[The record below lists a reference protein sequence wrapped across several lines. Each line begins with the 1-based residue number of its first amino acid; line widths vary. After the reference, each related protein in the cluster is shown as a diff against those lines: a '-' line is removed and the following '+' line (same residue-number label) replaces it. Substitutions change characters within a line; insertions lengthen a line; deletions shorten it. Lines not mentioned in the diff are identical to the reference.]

1 MRTQPALHALVRQLA
16 ATARQR
22 QVVAGAIRALVRQRQ
37 RSLVAIAPLLAA
49 LPFTGR
55 AKLDLWQAIGAA
67 LAGQASSTPQL
78 KTVLPALQATEAY
91 GQAQQHLSH
100 SLYLP
105 FARGPGY
112 RQLLDCWLEHPPE
125 RLLIFHHHDQRGC
138 LPRSWIQAL
147 LAMRRAGW
155 TVVVSSSDL
164 RPEHSAELEAHGVAV
179 ALRTNLGRCLGAY
192 KDFALLLLQAPAV
205 MAGVRSLV
213 FCNDST
219 LPLAGDDALPEQ
231 LKEWV
236 ETWECTDR
244 PVMAGLTDSAERD
257 RYHLQSFFLYC
268 NASWLHHPAWQRFW
282 LRFSPFGSKDDLI
295 NTGEIGLSQA
305 ALAAGVALEPA
316 YPLVAGLLD
325 NEAMAGELQRFGIHQ
340 PKHVNQAL
348 FAWQSLLERGFPLV
362 KKHVLFD
369 LLENQGQAMA
379 IASLAR
385 WIPPERRSL
394 LAADLQELFVSR
406 YAFATPESG

>member
-1 MRTQPALHALVRQLA
+1 
-16 ATARQR
+16 
-22 QVVAGAIRALVRQRQ
+22 
-37 RSLVAIAPLLAA
+37 
-49 LPFTGR
+49 
-55 AKLDLWQAIGAA
+55 LDLWQAIGAA
-67 LAGQASSTPQL
+67 LAGQASSAPQL
-78 KTVLPALQATEAY
+78 ESVLPALQATEAY
-91 GQAQQHLSH
+91 EQAQQQLIN
-100 SLYLP
+100 SLCLP

-112 RQLLDCWLEHPPE
+112 RQLLDSWREHPPK

-138 LPRSWIQAL
+138 LPRSWVQTLVAIRQ
-147 LAMRRAGW
+147 AGW

-164 RPEHSAELEAHGVAV
+164 RPEHSAELQDHGVAV

-192 KDFALLLLQAPAV
+192 KDFALLLQQAPTV
-205 MAGVRSLV
+205 MSGVRSLV

-219 LPLAGDDALPEQ
+219 LPLAGDDALPQ
-231 LKEWV
+231 RLKEWV

-244 PVMAGLTDSAERD
+244 PVMAGLTDSAERG

-268 NASWLHHPAWQRFW
+268 NSAWLHHPAWQRFW

-305 ALAAGVALEPA
+305 ALAAGVTMSCA
-316 YPLVAGLLD
+316 YPLIAGLLD
-325 NEAMAGELQRFGIHQ
+325 GEAMAQELQGFGIAQ
-340 PKHVNQAL
+340 PKHVNQTL

-369 LLENQGQAMA
+369 LVENQGHPMA
-379 IASLAR
+379 IATLAR
-385 WIPPERRSL
+385 WIPPARRHL

-406 YAFATPESG
+406 YACATPESG